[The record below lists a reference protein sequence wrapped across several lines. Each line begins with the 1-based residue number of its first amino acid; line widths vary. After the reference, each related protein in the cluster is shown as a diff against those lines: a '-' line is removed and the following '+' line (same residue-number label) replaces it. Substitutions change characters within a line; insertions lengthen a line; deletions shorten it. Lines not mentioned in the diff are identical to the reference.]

1 VDVCVTNSGGH
12 PSNLFKNTPPEAR
25 RRCRGALD
33 EHRLFARETA
43 AHAEEQWGRLVKI
56 PSSAVKQPADGQ
68 LLSNSIRA
76 AVTGLAR
83 TLANEYGTSIAVDG
97 GLVRSLL

>member
-1 VDVCVTNSGGH
+1 M
-12 PSNLFKNTPPEAR
+12 NTVY
-25 RRCRGALD
+25 
-33 EHRLFARETA
+33 FARETA
-43 AHAEEQWGRLVKI
+43 AHAEEQWGRLVTI